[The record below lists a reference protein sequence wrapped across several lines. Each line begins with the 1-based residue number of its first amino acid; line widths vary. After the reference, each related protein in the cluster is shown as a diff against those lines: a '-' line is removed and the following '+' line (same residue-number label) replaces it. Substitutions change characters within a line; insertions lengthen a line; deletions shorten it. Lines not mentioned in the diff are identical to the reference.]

1 MSLIQNA
8 VHPVAIRPLKS
19 RIDAINYNINECLA
33 DLSKPMRKID
43 RWDPE
48 NPPAHQADFFNL
60 EEAKKDRKYILAKIK
75 QQRAALDLMASL
87 LEEEYVHDA
96 K

>member
-1 MSLIQNA
+1 MSLSLKP
-8 VHPVAIRPLKS
+8 VHPARIHPLKS

-43 RWDPE
+43 EWDPE

-60 EEAKKDRKYILAKIK
+60 EQAQKDRKYILAKIK

-87 LEEEYVHDA
+87 LEEEYVH
-96 K
+96 